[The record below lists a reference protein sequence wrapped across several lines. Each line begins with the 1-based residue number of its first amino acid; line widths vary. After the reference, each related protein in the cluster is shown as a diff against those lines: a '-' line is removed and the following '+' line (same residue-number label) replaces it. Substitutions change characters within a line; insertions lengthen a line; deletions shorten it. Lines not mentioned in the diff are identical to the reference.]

1 VAACDRIVR
10 KNSKSGLILQMA
22 RLATDVRR
30 RLAVV
35 VLPVLQPLETA
46 LARRGLE
53 FQTSHW
59 ALQ

>member
-1 VAACDRIVR
+1 VR

-46 LARRGLE
+46 SAGRGLE